1 MGNDDL
7 AADARFHLNGIDGST
22 GDYLVPPLDA
32 ETVSTIARGERLSQE
47 VLDEL
52 KAKYLQVSMDHL
64 GVVAEVDPT
73 DLAEAGWGVIFSHD
87 ADPQVREALEPLLEH
102 RRKVAG
108 SKDERFYREY
118 TGADGYRPGE
128 SNVDFLVRHG
138 VAPGQPANPERMPY
152 YLLIVGDP
160 ETIPFRV
167 QYQLDVIYAVGRVW
181 FDDVEGYA
189 HYARSVVAAETGA
202 VPDERRAVFFGARN
216 NDDRATT
223 LSADHLIT
231 PLAERLAGHAERWK
245 VESVVADAATK
256 ERAGRLLGSEAPALL
271 FSATHGM
278 GFPSGDARQL
288 PHQGALLCQD
298 WPGRVEW
305 RKAIPDDFYFSGDDI
320 LADAGPANLIAL
332 LFACYGAGTPRTDE
346 FEQAADTSKEIAPHS
361 FMGRLPVRLLGHPK
375 GGALA
380 VVGHVERAWSFS
392 FTWPRAGE
400 QLDVFHSMLGQL
412 LRGFPVGAAM
422 EFFNIRYA
430 ALTTELEAE
439 KESIDYGKIPDPIGL
454 SGLWTAKNDA
464 RNYVIIGDPAV
475 RFAQAED

>member
-1 MGNDDL
+1 MVSGDL

-22 GDYLVPPLDA
+22 GNYLVPELEA
-32 ETVSTIARGERLSQE
+32 GTVSTIALGERLSRE

-64 GVVAEVDPT
+64 GVVAEVDPN
-73 DLAEAGWGVIFSHD
+73 DLAQAGWGVIFSHD
-87 ADPQVREALEPLLEH
+87 ADPRIHEALTPLLEH
-102 RRKVAG
+102 RRALAG

-128 SNVDFLVRHG
+128 SNVEFLVRHG

-152 YLLIVGDP
+152 YLMIVGDS
-160 ETIPFRV
+160 EEIPFRF
-167 QYQLDVIYAVGRVW
+167 QYQLDVIYAVGRIW

-189 HYARSVVAAETGA
+189 HYARSAVAAETRP
-202 VPDERRAVFFGARN
+202 VPGERSAVFFGARN

-223 LSADHLIT
+223 LSADHLIA
-231 PLAERLAGHAERWK
+231 PLAERLAGQIEGWT
-245 VESVVADAATK
+245 VDSVVAEAATK
-256 ERAGRLLGSEAPALL
+256 ERAGRLLGAETPALL

-278 GFPSGDARQL
+278 GFPSRDPRQL

-305 RKAIPDDFYFSGDDI
+305 RKAIPEDFYFSGDD
-320 LADAGPANLIAL
+320 LSQEAGAANLIAL
-332 LFACYGAGTPRTDE
+332 LFACYGAGTPKTDD
-346 FEQAADTSKEIAPHS
+346 FEQAVDASKEIAPHS
-361 FMGRLPVRLLGHPK
+361 FVGRLPMRLLGHPK

-400 QLDVFHSMLGQL
+400 QLDVFHSMLRQL
-412 LRGFPVGAAM
+412 LQGFPVGAAM

-439 KESIDYGKIPDPIGL
+439 KESIDYGKIPDPVGL

-475 RFAQAED
+475 RFQAEV